1 MNKIL
6 IVSLISMHLSGCVVL
21 NTIEVS
27 AQAAVSLYCDAPQ
40 KLRLANRALV
50 DNVVSPNK
58 IAITCA
64 GDL

>member
-1 MNKIL
+1 MRLLFVTIL
-6 IVSLISMHLSGCVVL
+6 ILTTPSCVFL
-21 NTIEVS
+21 NTVESS
-27 AQAAVSLYCDAPQ
+27 AQTVVALYCDAPQ

>member
-1 MNKIL
+1 MRLLTLTIL
-6 IVSLISMHLSGCVVL
+6 TLFSISGCAFL
-21 NTIEVS
+21 NDIEAS